1 MVNLL
6 SRGLAFLCSAE
17 FIEKST
23 LSDRKGRGELH
34 SLENRQKIISVYA
47 EETVLRSVATRLL
60 LENKILIPKRQTSKI
75 LN

>member
-23 LSDRKGRGELH
+23 LSDKKGRGKIHL
-34 SLENRQKIISVYA
+34 LENRQKIISVYA
-47 EETVLRSVATRLL
+47 EGTVFRGFCTRLL
-60 LENKILIPKRQTSKI
+60 REKKIFTPKLQTSKI